1 MAGAIIGVD
10 GIIVFVI
17 ALVGLVVPLWAV
29 VDAISR
35 PSPAFKAAGSSK
47 GMWVALILVFWLLT
61 GLIGVVLAV
70 VYLAAIRPRVRAV
83 TPGF

>member
-1 MAGAIIGVD
+1 MVGAIVGVD
-10 GIIVFVI
+10 GIIVFAI
-17 ALVGLVVPLWAV
+17 ALVGLVIPLWAI
-29 VDAISR
+29 VDALSR
-35 PSPAFKAAGSSK
+35 PSGAFKAAGSSK

>member
-61 GLIGVVLAV
+61 GLIGVVLAI

>member
-10 GIIVFVI
+10 GIIVFAI
-17 ALVGLVVPLWAV
+17 ALVGLVIPLWAI
-29 VDAISR
+29 VDALSR
-35 PSPAFKAAGSSK
+35 PSGAFKAAGSSK

>member
-1 MAGAIIGVD
+1 MVGAI

>member
-1 MAGAIIGVD
+1 VRSSGWTGSSCSPSPWSPGD
-10 GIIVFVI
+10 
-17 ALVGLVVPLWAV
+17 PLWAI
-29 VDAISR
+29 VDALSR
-35 PSPAFKAAGSSK
+35 PSGAFKAAGSSK

>member
-1 MAGAIIGVD
+1 
-10 GIIVFVI
+10 
-17 ALVGLVVPLWAV
+17 
-29 VDAISR
+29 
-35 PSPAFKAAGSSK
+35 
-47 GMWVALILVFWLLT
+47 MWVALILVFWLLT